1 MKAII
6 ESSYTLRNQKVGTY
20 YSFPVYSDKIEET
33 LIRELEFLKRLDA
46 KPFSL
51 EFKLVEEA

>member
-6 ESSYTLRNQKVGTY
+6 ESSYTLRNQKVGAY

-51 EFKLVEEA
+51 EFNLIEEG